1 MKSVAAALVA
11 CAGLSAGVTANDT
24 FVVGSQV
31 ISDTVAPASGF
42 VGDLSGEVQMTG
54 CASGDCGAS
63 VGDCSSGSCGGD
75 CSSGSCGGDCE
86 DGRCGLGGRLGGRLG
101 CKGCTDVGCQGRKY
115 DQPDLFYNFY
125 SKGNCNSANAQMYI
139 SPLPVPH
146 FVGHTFNT
154 YQPFYPHEFM
164 YWHKNK
170 YHNTYDNG
178 RGMNRTRA
186 LYYAPP
192 IKTAVS
198 NLYWNKLRL
207 PR

>member
-1 MKSVAAALVA
+1 MKLRLKKISSVIAAVVT
-11 CAGLSAGVTANDT
+11 CAGLSASASANDS
-24 FVVGSQV
+24 FVVSSKV
-31 ISDTVAPASGF
+31 VSDVVTPASAYI
-42 VGDLSGEVQMTG
+42 GDLGGEVEVSG

-63 VGDCSSGSCGGD
+63 VGDCSSGDCG
-75 CSSGSCGGDCE
+75 CSDGSCLGGK
-86 DGRCGLGGRLGGRLG
+86 LGGRLGK
-101 CKGCTDVGCQGRKY
+101 CNTMAGCQPKKY

-139 SPLPVPH
+139 SPQPVPH
-146 FVGHTFNT
+146 FVGHTFFT
-154 YQPFYPHEFM
+154 YQPFYPHEYM

-170 YHNTYDNG
+170 FHNEYDNG